1 MASNTDRHHLG
12 DSEAPEPFHASLV
25 QMIAINRSIRIP
37 KREVQ
42 LRFIQASG
50 PGGQNVNKVATA
62 VELRFDVGRSKALP
76 EAVRRRL
83 MAQAGRRLTQQG
95 VLVIQARRYRSQER
109 NRQDAI
115 DRLVRLVRQA
125 AVAPRTRRPTK
136 ATPASRQ
143 DRLESK
149 RRRAR
154 LKQRR
159 ARVEP
164 AEE

>member
-1 MASNTDRHHLG
+1 
-12 DSEAPEPFHASLV
+12 
-25 QMIAINRSIRIP
+25 MIAISRSIRIP
-37 KREVQ
+37 EREVQ

-62 VELRFDVGRSKALP
+62 VELRFDVGQTTALP

-83 MAQAGRRLTQQG
+83 LARAGRRLTRQG
-95 VLVIQARRYRSQER
+95 VLVIQARRFRSQER
-109 NRQDAI
+109 NRQDAL

-125 AVAPRTRRPTK
+125 AVAPRTRRPTRPS
-136 ATPASRQ
+136 AGSRQ
-143 DRLESK
+143 ERLESK

-154 LKQRR
+154 TKQHR

-164 AEE
+164 GEE